1 MNDFNLAVTI
11 SVLATFYVSSVYLLL
26 RYLSV
31 VQDNTQANQAD

>member
-26 RYLSV
+26 RFLSA
-31 VQDNTQANQAD
+31 QDSNQANQAD